1 MECPLL
7 KVLFCKYVYILFLL
21 LLAIFLYF
29 EFLLKCVKDN
39 RMLLTILSLCL
50 AFIKVL
56 LKFTVN
62 FVISIVQSL
71 SIDNVNLDNLAVY
84 GAHKKTIN
92 VS

>member
-1 MECPLL
+1 
-7 KVLFCKYVYILFLL
+7 
-21 LLAIFLYF
+21 
-29 EFLLKCVKDN
+29 
-39 RMLLTILSLCL
+39 MLLTILSLCL

-84 GAHKKTIN
+84 GAHRKTIN